1 MQDKYEPCYIFP
13 STKYTIDEE
22 QDAVEVITHK
32 ILLKMLVDCG
42 KDETK
47 KESLRDWWE
56 EYVLSKKT
64 QKQAA
69 KEQAIITSI
78 EMEHYANSIWQD
90 LQQMPDQDDFT
101 DGQELTPIDSEPT
114 INIEDQIEGEK
125 SDEQSHRFIESV
137 ETENEVDDLKQAEQ
151 QQKQQH
157 FDG

>member
-1 MQDKYEPCYIFP
+1 MQMQDKYEPCYIFP
-13 STKYTIDEE
+13 SIKYTIDEE

-32 ILLKMLVDCG
+32 ILLKMLIDCG
-42 KDETK
+42 KDKTK

-56 EYVLSKKT
+56 EYVLSIKT

-101 DGQELTPIDSEPT
+101 DGQELTPINSE
-114 INIEDQIEGEK
+114 QIDDEK
-125 SDEQSHRFIESV
+125 SDEQSHQFIESV
-137 ETENEVDDLKQAEQ
+137 ENENYVDDLS
-151 QQKQQH
+151 
-157 FDG
+157 